1 MPFPRSS
8 PGETRWVA
16 FIFGLLALL
25 ALAFSSYSLARS
37 EITGHAIYSTG
48 PRGIIKEPITK
59 KDDPVKFREVIDRG
73 WVVVVV
79 AGCFAWVCFYFFRK
93 LS

>member
-1 MPFPRSS
+1 MHYPRSG

-16 FIFGLLALL
+16 FILGFIAFLVVV
-25 ALAFSSYSLARS
+25 FSSYSLARS

-48 PRGIIKEPITK
+48 PRGVIKEPITK
-59 KDDPVKFREVIDRG
+59 KDDPAKFREVIDRG
-73 WVVVVV
+73 WFVVVV
-79 AGCFAWVCFYFFRK
+79 AGSFTWVCFYFFRK